1 MENIYNIYN
10 IYNKYNKIILFIN
23 YINNMISRSIFN
35 FVKNKIPK
43 ISSTELIA
51 LRSGNT
57 SLDRSILM
65 GKLKL
70 PKKTS
75 YINKFPEIK
84 INELL
89 NGYDGSRVY
98 PNDNSNYWID
108 YLAKNKFFSF
118 LINENYGGI
127 KLSVN
132 ELSNIL
138 TKIASLD
145 PALGV
150 VTMVPN
156 SLGPGELLT
165 HYGSEEQ
172 KNKYLPGLADG
183 RYIPCFGLTGPNNGS
198 DATGS
203 IDEGEVVKVN
213 GKIMIKLKINKR
225 YITLAPVA
233 NLMGIAFNLNDPN
246 NLLENNKSGVTLALL
261 ERGHDGLIQ
270 DTHHNPLNAGFPNGT
285 IKGEFYIELDQIIG
299 GSEKIGD
306 GWKML
311 MDCLSAGRGISLPAT
326 ANASS
331 KVATFGIINYIKVR
345 TQFNMPL
352 SNMEAIKEKI
362 NSMVFNTWI
371 IQSSI
376 DLTND
381 ILDSGNSPAVISA
394 IMKQQTT
401 ERGREVLN
409 HGMDIQ
415 AGGAIC
421 LGYSN
426 FLEKFYRAAPIGITV
441 EGSNT
446 LTRSLIIFGQ
456 GLNKS
461 HPYIFPILEN
471 VLENDEKNFIKN
483 FKSIFYHSLN
493 LYYLTFNF
501 TNLFPGVPKILE
513 KQLIDFAC
521 LTNFV
526 ALKGGSLKREQMI
539 SGAMAD
545 IFSNL
550 YLASSVQYYH
560 NNYNSSLKLTN
571 YIINKLINENQNK
584 INEVINNLG
593 AERFLLKH
601 LINPVYNISYKEEN
615 EIFNEIMNNSNIMK
629 EFKKNIFVK
638 DNILSDLE
646 LAGSDKLDITSD
658 EYKSLKNKIINVGE
672 FENIK

>member
-1 MENIYNIYN
+1 M
-10 IYNKYNKIILFIN
+10 IIRRL
-23 YINNMISRSIFN
+23 FN
-35 FVKNKIPK
+35 FVKAKIPK
-43 ISSTELIA
+43 ISPTELIA

-65 GKLKL
+65 GKMEF
-70 PKKTS
+70 PKKETF
-75 YINKFPEIK
+75 INKFPEFK
-84 INELL
+84 LNELL
-89 NGYDGSRVY
+89 SSYDGTRVY
-98 PNDNSNYWID
+98 PNNNSNYWID
-108 YLAKNKFFSF
+108 YLAKNKYFSF
-118 LINENYGGI
+118 LIDESYGGI
-127 KLSVN
+127 KLNTN
-132 ELSNIL
+132 EMSNML
-138 TKIASLD
+138 TKIASVD

-156 SLGPGELLT
+156 SLGPGELLI
-165 HYGSEEQ
+165 HYGTQEQ

-183 RYIPCFGLTGPNNGS
+183 TYIPCFGLTGPNNGS
-198 DATGS
+198 DATGT
-203 IDEGEVVKVN
+203 IDEGTVIRVN
-213 GKIMIKLKINKR
+213 GKTMIKIKINKR

-233 NLMGIAFNLNDPN
+233 NLMGIAFNLKDPSG
-246 NLLENNKSGVTLALL
+246 LLENKRSGISLALL
-261 ERGHDGLIQ
+261 ERGHKGLIQ

-285 IKGEFYIELDQIIG
+285 IKGEFIIELDQIIG
-299 GSEKIGD
+299 GQEKIGE

-331 KVATFGIINYIKVR
+331 KVATFGIINYAKVR
-345 TQFNMPL
+345 SQFNMPL
-352 SNMEAIKEKI
+352 SKMEAIKEKI
-362 NSMVFNTWI
+362 NTMVFNTWI

-381 ILDSGNSPAVISA
+381 ILDNGNSPAVLSA

-401 ERGREVLN
+401 ERGRVVLN

-461 HPYIFPILEN
+461 HPYIFPILES
-471 VLENDEKNFIKN
+471 VLKNDESVFMQNFRA
-483 FKSIFYHSLN
+483 IFGHSLK
-493 LYYLTFNF
+493 LYFSTFNF
-501 TNLFPGVPKILE
+501 TNLIPFTSKILE
-513 KQLIDFAC
+513 NQLIDFAC

-526 ALKGGSLKREQMI
+526 ALKGGSLKREQML

-550 YLASSVQYYH
+550 YLALSVQYYH
-560 NNYNSSLKLTN
+560 NNYKASIKLTD
-571 YIINKLINENQNK
+571 YIINKLLNENQNK

-593 AERFLLKH
+593 SERILLKH
-601 LINPVYNISYKEEN
+601 LINPVYNISYEEEN
-615 EIFNEIMNNSNIMK
+615 KIFEEIMNNPNILN
-629 EFKKNIFVK
+629 EIKKNIYVEN
-638 DNILSDLE
+638 NILADLE
-646 LAGSDKLDITSD
+646 RAGSGELDLNSE
-658 EYKSLKNKIINVGE
+658 EYKSLKNRIINVDE
-672 FENIK
+672 FNNI

>member
-1 MENIYNIYN
+1 MS
-10 IYNKYNKIILFIN
+10 
-23 YINNMISRSIFN
+23 NM
-35 FVKNKIPK
+35 
-43 ISSTELIA
+43 
-51 LRSGNT
+51 
-57 SLDRSILM
+57 
-65 GKLKL
+65 
-70 PKKTS
+70 
-75 YINKFPEIK
+75 
-84 INELL
+84 
-89 NGYDGSRVY
+89 
-98 PNDNSNYWID
+98 
-108 YLAKNKFFSF
+108 
-118 LINENYGGI
+118 
-127 KLSVN
+127 
-132 ELSNIL
+132 L
-138 TKIASLD
+138 TKIASVD

-156 SLGPGELLT
+156 SLGPGELLI
-165 HYGSEEQ
+165 HYGTQEQ

-183 RYIPCFGLTGPNNGS
+183 TYIPCFGLTGPNNGS

-203 IDEGEVVKVN
+203 IDEGTIVKVN
-213 GKIMIKLKINKR
+213 GKTMIKVKINKR

-233 NLMGIAFNLNDPN
+233 NLMGIAFNLNDPSG
-246 NLLENNKSGVTLALL
+246 LLENKRSGISLALL
-261 ERGHDGLIQ
+261 ERGHPGLIQ

-299 GSEKIGD
+299 GPENIGN
-306 GWKML
+306 GWQML

-331 KVATFGIINYIKVR
+331 KVATFGIINYAKVR

-352 SNMEAIKEKI
+352 SKMEAIKEKI
-362 NSMVFNTWI
+362 NTMVFNTWI

-381 ILDSGNSPAVISA
+381 ILDAGNSPAVLSA

-415 AGGAIC
+415 GGGAIC

-461 HPYIFPILEN
+461 HPHIFPILES
-471 VLENDEKNFIKN
+471 VLKNDESGFMKN
-483 FKSIFYHSLN
+483 FKAIFNHSLN
-493 LYYLTFNF
+493 LYFSTFNT
-501 TNLFPGVPKILE
+501 TNLFPYVPKLLE
-513 KQLIDFAC
+513 KQLIDFAA

-526 ALKGGSLKREQMI
+526 ALKGGSLKREQML

-550 YLASSVQYYH
+550 YLALSVQYYH
-560 NNYNSSLKLTN
+560 NNYKASIILTE
-571 YIINKLINENQNK
+571 YVINKLINDNQKK

-593 AERFLLKH
+593 PERILLKH
-601 LINPVYNISYKEEN
+601 LINPVSNINYNEEN
-615 EIFNEIMNNSNIMK
+615 KIFEEIINNPNILNEI
-629 EFKKNIFVK
+629 KKNIYVEN
-638 DNILSDLE
+638 NILADLE
-646 LAGSDKLDITSD
+646 RAGSGKVDINSE
-658 EYKSLKNKIINVGE
+658 EYNSLKNLIINVDE
-672 FENIK
+672 FEN

>member
-1 MENIYNIYN
+1 
-10 IYNKYNKIILFIN
+10 
-23 YINNMISRSIFN
+23 
-35 FVKNKIPK
+35 
-43 ISSTELIA
+43 
-51 LRSGNT
+51 
-57 SLDRSILM
+57 M
-65 GKLKL
+65 GKVEF
-70 PKKTS
+70 PKKAT
-75 YINKFPEIK
+75 IVNKFPESK
-84 INELL
+84 LNHLL
-89 NGYDGSRVY
+89 SSYDGTRVY
-98 PNDNSNYWID
+98 PNNNSNYWID
-108 YLAKNKFFSF
+108 YLAKNKYFSF
-118 LINENYGGI
+118 LIDESYGGI

-132 ELSNIL
+132 EMSNML
-138 TKIASLD
+138 TKIASVD

-156 SLGPGELLT
+156 SLGPGELLI
-165 HYGSEEQ
+165 HYGTQKQ

-183 RYIPCFGLTGPNNGS
+183 TYIPCFGLTGPNNGS

-203 IDEGEVVKVN
+203 IDEGQVVKKIIN
-213 GKIMIKLKINKR
+213 GKEKIMIKVKINKR

-233 NLMGIAFNLNDPN
+233 NLMGIAFNLNDPEG
-246 NLLENNKSGVTLALL
+246 LLENKKSGISVALL

-299 GSEKIGD
+299 GAENIGN
-306 GWKML
+306 GWQML

-331 KVATFGIINYIKVR
+331 KVATFGIINYAKVR

-352 SNMEAIKEKI
+352 SKMEAIKEKI

-381 ILDSGNSPAVISA
+381 ILDAGNSPAVLSA

-401 ERGREVLN
+401 ERGRVVLN

-415 AGGAIC
+415 GGGAIC

-471 VLENDEKNFIKN
+471 VLQNDESGFMKNFRA
-483 FKSIFYHSLN
+483 IFNHSLK
-493 LYYLTFNF
+493 LYVSTFNF
-501 TNLFPGVPKILE
+501 TNLFPGVSKILE
-513 KQLIDFAC
+513 KQLLDFAC

-526 ALKGGSLKREQMI
+526 ALKGGSLKREQML

-550 YLASSVQYYH
+550 YLALSVQYYH
-560 NNYNSSLKLTN
+560 NNYNASIKLTD
-571 YIINKLINENQNK
+571 YIINKLINENQKK
-584 INEVINNLG
+584 INEVVNNLG
-593 AERFLLKH
+593 YERFLLKH
-601 LINPVYNISYKEEN
+601 LINPLYTTSYEEEN
-615 EIFNEIMNNSNIMK
+615 KIFEEILENPNILNEI
-629 EFKKNIFVK
+629 KKNIYVEN
-638 DNILSDLE
+638 NILSDLE
-646 LAGSDKLDITSD
+646 TAGSNIINIDSR
-658 EYKSLKNKIINVGE
+658 EYISLKNKIINVDE
-672 FENIK
+672 YENSK

>member
-1 MENIYNIYN
+1 
-10 IYNKYNKIILFIN
+10 
-23 YINNMISRSIFN
+23 MISKKIFN
-35 FVKNKIPK
+35 FIKNKIPK

-57 SLDRSILM
+57 SLDRSILI
-65 GKLKL
+65 GKINF
-70 PKKTS
+70 PKKNTLK
-75 YINKFPEIK
+75 NKFPESK
-84 INELL
+84 LNELF
-89 NGYDGSRVY
+89 NSYDGTKIY
-98 PNDNSNYWID
+98 PNNNSNYWIN
-108 YLAKNKFFSF
+108 YLAKNKYFSF
-118 LINENYGGI
+118 LIDESYGGI

-132 ELSNIL
+132 EISNIL
-138 TKIASLD
+138 TKIASID

-156 SLGPGELLT
+156 SLGPGELLI
-165 HYGSEEQ
+165 HYGTLEQ
-172 KNKYLPGLADG
+172 KTKYLPGLANG
-183 RYIPCFGLTGPNNGS
+183 NYIPCFGLTGPNNGS

-213 GKIMIKLKINKR
+213 NKTMIKIKINKR

-246 NLLENNKSGVTLALL
+246 NLLNNNKSGISLALL
-261 ERGHDGLIQ
+261 ERHHDGLIQ
-270 DTHHNPLNAGFPNGT
+270 ETHHNPLNAGFPNGT
-285 IKGEFYIELDQIIG
+285 IKGEFYIELNQIIG
-299 GSEKIGD
+299 GPEKIGD
-306 GWKML
+306 GWQML

-331 KVATFGIINYIKVR
+331 KVATFGIINYAKVR

-352 SNMEAIKEKI
+352 SKMEAIKEKI
-362 NSMVFNTWI
+362 NAMVFNTWI

-376 DLTND
+376 DLTNT
-381 ILDSGNSPAVISA
+381 ILDSGDSPAVISA

-415 AGGAIC
+415 GGGAIC

-471 VLENDEKNFIKN
+471 VLQNDEKTFMKN
-483 FKSIFYHSLN
+483 LKSIIMDSLN
-493 LYYLTFNF
+493 LYFSTFNF
-501 TNLFPGVPKILE
+501 TNLLPGTSKILE
-513 KQLIDFAC
+513 KQLLDFAC

-526 ALKGGSLKREQMI
+526 ALKGGSLKKEQML
-539 SGAMAD
+539 SGAMSD

-550 YLASSVQYYH
+550 YLAMAVQYYH

-571 YIINKLINENQNK
+571 YIINKLINNNQNK

-593 AERFLLKH
+593 PERIFLNH
-601 LINPVYNISYKEEN
+601 LINPVNNISYEEEN
-615 EIFNEIMNNSNIMK
+615 NIFHEIMSNSKII
-629 EFKKNIFVK
+629 EEIKKNIHVEN
-638 DNILSDLE
+638 NILGDLE
-646 LAGSDKLDITSD
+646 LAGSGKLDINSN
-658 EYKSLKNKIINVGE
+658 EYKYIKNRIINVDE
-672 FENIK
+672 FKNNS